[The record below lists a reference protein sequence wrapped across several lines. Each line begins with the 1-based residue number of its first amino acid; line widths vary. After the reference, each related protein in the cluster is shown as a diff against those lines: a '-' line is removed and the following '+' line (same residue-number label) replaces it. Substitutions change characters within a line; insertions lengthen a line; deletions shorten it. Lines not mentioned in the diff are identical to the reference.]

1 MVGSRRASIFFLSL
15 GQGIPTHYDKT
26 NFTHDREVI
35 KKKKSIENIPYNLN
49 EVRGDNKECI
59 LIRITQLSKFSLQQY
74 VILHF
79 ELFLNRLLSCLR

>member
-35 KKKKSIENIPYNLN
+35 KKKSQLKTFLI
-49 EVRGDNKECI
+49 I
-59 LIRITQLSKFSLQQY
+59 LMK
-74 VILHF
+74 
-79 ELFLNRLLSCLR
+79 

>member
-35 KKKKSIENIPYNLN
+35 KKKVN
-49 EVRGDNKECI
+49 
-59 LIRITQLSKFSLQQY
+59 
-74 VILHF
+74 
-79 ELFLNRLLSCLR
+79 